1 MSCYPLWSKTA
12 ILGYFL
18 IIELVQNVI
27 GLTIKQTVCQKKAKI
42 QIMEANATGFL
53 SNMLN
58 FQWIT
63 WYNLKHE
70 LV

>member
-27 GLTIKQTVCQKKAKI
+27 GLTIKQTVCQKKANF
-42 QIMEANATGFL
+42 QVMEANAIGFL
-53 SNMLN
+53 SNM
-58 FQWIT
+58 
-63 WYNLKHE
+63 
-70 LV
+70 